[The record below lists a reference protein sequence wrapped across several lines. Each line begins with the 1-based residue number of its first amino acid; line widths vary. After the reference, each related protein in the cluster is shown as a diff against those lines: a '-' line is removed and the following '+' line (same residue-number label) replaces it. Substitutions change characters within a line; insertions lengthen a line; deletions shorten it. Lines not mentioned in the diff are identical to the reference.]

1 MLGGGEP
8 AEQQPAFPL
17 TPEVMKLRRKKDD
30 QKKKKPNPNHQ
41 TLLSNLLFAPFNLFQ
56 EVRDSWNRIVFTSLF
71 R

>member
-30 QKKKKPNPNHQ
+30 PKKKKKKKPTQPPNP
-41 TLLSNLLFAPFNLFQ
+41 TK
-56 EVRDSWNRIVFTSLF
+56 
-71 R
+71 